1 MIFFQQFSGLVLI
14 FQKDLIM
21 AVIILACHAFF
32 QFIFAFAHLDIPPGT
47 AFDFRIMD
55 IIPLIVLVGYPQ
67 KTKEYMPF
75 VH

>member
-1 MIFFQQFSGLVLI
+1 MRSFGYTSG
-14 FQKDLIM
+14 
-21 AVIILACHAFF
+21 A
-32 QFIFAFAHLDIPPGT
+32 

-55 IIPLIVLVGYPQ
+55 TIPLIVLVGYPQ